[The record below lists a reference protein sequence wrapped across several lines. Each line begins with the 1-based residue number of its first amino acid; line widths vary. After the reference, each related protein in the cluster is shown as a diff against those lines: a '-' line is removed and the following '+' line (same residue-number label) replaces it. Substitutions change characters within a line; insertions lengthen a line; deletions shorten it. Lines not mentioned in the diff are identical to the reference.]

1 MRVILLGALCACG
14 LGAGAVRAAAA
25 ATTRTA
31 VVPSPI
37 PAMSRALASATR
49 YRLVVSSGALAGEP
63 ALQTTAIVVGR
74 GTATRI
80 YAIVV
85 ATAKGKTIHGE
96 EYVAGSKVCRRLGT
110 TGRFSCATSS
120 SDAATMAQ
128 GFDPARLLIR
138 PGVAVTFT
146 PIAARTVAG
155 ERCDGYN
162 VVSRFTTSE
171 TSRSLFYVAHGSH
184 LPCALDGTLRVTTSE
199 TDRSGKRT
207 KVQTATLSMVWSR
220 FDDSSLTIPPI
231 ATS

>member
-1 MRVILLGALCACG
+1 MRVILIGALCACG

-128 GFDPARLLIR
+128 GFDPARLLVR

-155 ERCDGYN
+155 QRCDGYN

-171 TSRSLFYVAHGSH
+171 TSRGLFYVAHGSH

>member
-1 MRVILLGALCACG
+1 MRAILLGALCACG
-14 LGAGAVRAAAA
+14 LGTGAVHAATA
-25 ATTRTA
+25 ATTSIPS
-31 VVPSPI
+31 VPSPV
-37 PAMSRALASATR
+37 PAMSRALAGATR
-49 YRLVVSSGALAGEP
+49 YRLAVSSGAIAGEP

-85 ATAKGKTIHGE
+85 ATAKGKTVHGE

-110 TGRFSCATSS
+110 TGRFNCATSS
-120 SDAATMAQ
+120 SDAAKLAQ
-128 GFDPARLLIR
+128 GFDPARLLVR

-155 ERCDGYN
+155 QRCDGYS

-171 TSRSLFYVAHGSH
+171 TSRSLFYIAHGSH
-184 LPCALDGTLRVTTSE
+184 LPCELDGTLRVTTSA

>member
-1 MRVILLGALCACG
+1 MRAILLGALCACS
-14 LGAGAVRAAAA
+14 LGVGAVHTATAAP
-25 ATTRTA
+25 TRTPS
-31 VVPSPI
+31 VPSPV

-49 YRLVVSSGALAGEP
+49 YRLAVSSGALAGEP

-85 ATAKGKTIHGE
+85 ATARGKTVHGE
-96 EYVAGSKVCRRLGT
+96 EYVVGSKVCRRLGT

-120 SDAATMAQ
+120 SDAVTMAR
-128 GFDPARLLIR
+128 GFDPARLLVR

-146 PIAARTVAG
+146 PIAARTVTG
-155 ERCDGYN
+155 QRCDGYS
-162 VVSRFTTSE
+162 VVSRFTTGE
-171 TSRSLFYVAHGSH
+171 MSRSLFYVAHGSH

-199 TDRSGKRT
+199 TDSSGKRT

>member
-1 MRVILLGALCACG
+1 MRVILIGALCACG

-25 ATTRTA
+25 ATTSTA

-120 SDAATMAQ
+120 SDAATIAQ

-155 ERCDGYN
+155 QRCDGYN

>member
-1 MRVILLGALCACG
+1 VRVRPGRRCGPRRNGRDDQHTLRPLAHPRHVPRPRRRHAL
-14 LGAGAVRAAAA
+14 
-25 ATTRTA
+25 
-31 VVPSPI
+31 
-37 PAMSRALASATR
+37 PAR
-49 YRLVVSSGALAGEP
+49 RLVGGHRGEP
-63 ALQTTAIVVGR
+63 ALQTTAVVVGR

-85 ATAKGKTIHGE
+85 ATAKGKIVHGE
-96 EYVAGSKVCRRLGT
+96 EYVAGSTVCRRLGM

-120 SDAATMAQ
+120 SDAAKLAQ
-128 GFDPARLLIR
+128 GFDPARLLVR
-138 PGVAVTFT
+138 PSVAVTFT

-155 ERCDGYN
+155 QRCDGYS

-171 TSRSLFYVAHGSH
+171 TSRSLFYIAHGSH
-184 LPCALDGTLRVTTSE
+184 LPCELDGTLRITTSE

-207 KVQTATLSMVWSR
+207 KVQTATLSMAWSR

>member
-1 MRVILLGALCACG
+1 MRVILIGALCACG

-120 SDAATMAQ
+120 SDAATMAR
-128 GFDPARLLIR
+128 GFDPARLLVR

-155 ERCDGYN
+155 QRCDGYN

-171 TSRSLFYVAHGSH
+171 TSRGLFYVAHGSH

>member
-1 MRVILLGALCACG
+1 MRVILIGALCACG
-14 LGAGAVRAAAA
+14 LGTGAVRAAAA

-49 YRLVVSSGALAGEP
+49 YRLVVSSGALAREP

-146 PIAARTVAG
+146 PISARMVAG
-155 ERCDGYN
+155 QRCDGYN

-220 FDDSSLTIPPI
+220 FDDSSLTILPI

>member
-1 MRVILLGALCACG
+1 MRAILIGALCACG

-25 ATTRTA
+25 TTTSTA

-128 GFDPARLLIR
+128 GFDPARLLVR

-155 ERCDGYN
+155 QRCDGYN

-171 TSRSLFYVAHGSH
+171 TSRGLFYVAHGSH

>member
-1 MRVILLGALCACG
+1 MRAILLGALCACG
-14 LGAGAVRAAAA
+14 LGTGAVHAATA
-25 ATTRTA
+25 ATTRIPS
-31 VVPSPI
+31 VPSPV
-37 PAMSRALASATR
+37 PAMSRALAGATR
-49 YRLVVSSGALAGEP
+49 YRLAVSSGAIAGEP

-85 ATAKGKTIHGE
+85 ATAQGKTVHGE

-110 TGRFSCATSS
+110 TGRFNCATSS
-120 SDAATMAQ
+120 SDAAKLAQ
-128 GFDPARLLIR
+128 GFDPARLLVR
-138 PGVAVTFT
+138 PSVAVTFT

-155 ERCDGYN
+155 QRCDGYS

-184 LPCALDGTLRVTTSE
+184 LPCEMDGTLRVTTSE

-207 KVQTATLSMVWSR
+207 KVQTATLSMAWSR